1 MNQQRTY
8 KSTLWRNYAYAF
20 WKDFAFFSAV
30 LVPFFTQWGGISL
43 VQVQL
48 LQSWFSL
55 WVFILEIPTGA
66 VADKIGRKHSIAL
79 GSLIVSLAVL
89 VYGSIPRYEI
99 FLLAELLFAL
109 GYALIS
115 GADEAL
121 IYDTLKAEGRENES
135 TKILGRVNS
144 FHLLGILLAAPIGG
158 IIAARYGINAPM
170 LASSVPFF
178 IAALIGWSIPEPKIH
193 TGESASP
200 RYWEIIRKGF
210 SSLRT
215 NTHLRALAVD
225 SVLVASSAYFV
236 IWFYQPL
243 LTRIGIPLYYFGF
256 VHALMLGSEIVI
268 SSHFAIAEKIFGS
281 GKLYLQWSALL
292 TTSSFLLVAIFP
304 HIITILLFIIIA
316 GGVGITR
323 ATYITALAQKHI
335 QSSERATVLSSIA
348 MLRRLALVIL
358 NPFVGLAA
366 DYSLRLALF
375 LVGLLP
381 LGTLVLSSVE
391 KKETSQP
398 NSTPPHRS
406 VE

>member
-1 MNQQRTY
+1 MTQKRAH

-79 GSLIVSLAVL
+79 GSLVVGLAVL

-99 FLLAELLFAL
+99 FLLAEFLFAA

-121 IYDTLKAEGRENES
+121 LYDTLKAQGRQNES
-135 TKILGRVNS
+135 TKILGRANS
-144 FHLLGILLAAPIGG
+144 FHLLGILMAAPIGG
-158 IIAARYGINAPM
+158 IIAARFGINAPL

-200 RYWEIIRKGF
+200 RYWDIIRNGF

-215 NTHLRALAVD
+215 NALLRALVVD

-256 VHALMLGSEIVI
+256 VHALMLGAEILI

-281 GKLYLQWSALL
+281 GKRYLQWSAIL
-292 TTSSFLLVAIFP
+292 TTCAFLLVALYP
-304 HIITILLFIIIA
+304 HVITVLLFVIIA
-316 GGVGITR
+316 GGIGITR

-335 QSSERATVLSSIA
+335 RSSERATVLSSVA

-358 NPFVGLAA
+358 NPFVGLTA

-381 LGTLVLSSVE
+381 LGTFALSSME
-391 KKETSQP
+391 IRRTSD
-398 NSTPPHRS
+398 RRKRC
-406 VE
+406 

>member
-1 MNQQRTY
+1 MNQLGTR
-8 KSTLWRNYAYAF
+8 KNSLWRNYAYAF

-55 WVFILEIPTGA
+55 WVFIFEIPTGA

-79 GSLIVSLAVL
+79 GSLIVSVAVL

-99 FLLAELLFAL
+99 FLLAELLFAM
-109 GYALIS
+109 GYALVS

-121 IYDTLKAEGRENES
+121 IYDTLKAQGRENES
-135 TKILGRVNS
+135 AKILGRANS
-144 FHLLGILLAAPIGG
+144 FHLLGILMAAPIGG
-158 IIAARYGINAPM
+158 IIAARYGINAPV
-170 LASSVPFF
+170 LASSIPFF

-200 RYWEIIRKGF
+200 RYWDIIRNGF

-215 NTHLRALAVD
+215 NSLLRALAVD

-256 VHALMLGSEIVI
+256 VHALMVGSEILI
-268 SSHFAIAEKIFGS
+268 SSHFPIAEKILGS
-281 GKLYLQWSALL
+281 GKRYLQWSALL
-292 TTSSFLLVAIFP
+292 TTCAFLLVAIYP
-304 HIITILLFIIIA
+304 HIVTILVFIIIA

-335 QSSERATVLSSIA
+335 RSSERATVLSSVA

-358 NPFVGLAA
+358 NPFVGLTA

-381 LGTLVLSSVE
+381 LGTFALSPME
-391 KKETSQP
+391 KRGASDRIKKC
-398 NSTPPHRS
+398 
-406 VE
+406 

>member
-1 MNQQRTY
+1 MTQQRAH

-79 GSLIVSLAVL
+79 GSLVVALAVL

-99 FLLAELLFAL
+99 FLLAEFLFAA

-121 IYDTLKAEGRENES
+121 IYDTLKTQGRESES
-135 TKILGRVNS
+135 TKILGRANS
-144 FHLLGILLAAPIGG
+144 FHLLGILMAAPIGG
-158 IIAARYGINAPM
+158 IIAARFGINAPM

-200 RYWEIIRKGF
+200 RYWDIIRNGF

-215 NTHLRALAVD
+215 NIHLRTLAVD

-256 VHALMLGSEIVI
+256 VHALMLGAEILI
-268 SSHFAIAEKIFGS
+268 SSHFTIAEKIFGS
-281 GKLYLQWSALL
+281 GKKYLQWSAIL
-292 TTSSFLLVAIFP
+292 TTCAFLLVALYP
-304 HIITILLFIIIA
+304 HVITVLLFVIIA
-316 GGVGITR
+316 GGMGITR

-335 QSSERATVLSSIA
+335 RSSERATVLSSVA

-358 NPFVGLAA
+358 NPFVGLTA

-391 KKETSQP
+391 KKDKP
-398 NSTPPHRS
+398 LLPY
-406 VE
+406 

>member
-1 MNQQRTY
+1 MKLDGY
-8 KSTLWRNYAYAF
+8 KRSLWLNYAYAF
-20 WKDFAFFSAV
+20 FKDFAFFSAV

-55 WVFILEIPTGA
+55 WVFVLEIPTGA
-66 VADKIGRKHSIAL
+66 MADKIGRKHSIAL

-89 VYGSIPRYEI
+89 VYGSMPRYEI
-99 FLLAELLFAL
+99 FLFAEFLFAM

-121 IYDTLKAEGRENES
+121 IYDTLKEQGKENES
-135 TKILGRVNS
+135 IKILGRINS
-144 FHLLGILLAAPIGG
+144 VHLLGILLAAPIGG
-158 IIAARYGINAPM
+158 IIATRYGINAPM
-170 LASSVPFF
+170 LASSIPLF

-193 TGESASP
+193 TGASASP
-200 RYWEIIRKGF
+200 RYFDIMRNGF
-210 SSLRT
+210 STLRT
-215 NTHLRALAVD
+215 NALLRTLAVD

-256 VHALMLGSEIVI
+256 VHALMVGSEILI
-268 SSHFAIAEKIFGS
+268 SSHFPIAEKIFGS
-281 GKLYLQWSALL
+281 GKGYLQWSALL
-292 TTSSFLLVAIFP
+292 TTCAFLLVAIYP
-304 HIITILLFIIIA
+304 SVLTVLLFVVMA

-335 QSSERATVLSSIA
+335 RSSERATVLSSVA

-358 NPFVGLAA
+358 NPFVGMTA
-366 DYSLRLALF
+366 DYSLRLALL

-381 LGTLVLSSVE
+381 LGTFILSSM
-391 KKETSQP
+391 KKGGPSKP
-398 NSTPPHRS
+398 DSTLLHRS